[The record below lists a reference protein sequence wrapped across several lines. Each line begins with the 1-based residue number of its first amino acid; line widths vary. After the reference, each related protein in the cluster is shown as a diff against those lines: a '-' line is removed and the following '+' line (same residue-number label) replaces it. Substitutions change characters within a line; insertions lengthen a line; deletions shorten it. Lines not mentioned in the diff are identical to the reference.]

1 MKISLKNM
9 IDKNIINFKSK
20 LFSYL
25 FIYLESKIN
34 FEKIKMNLKN
44 SEETKI
50 VKIINIR
57 SLLILRPSLVGFLE

>member
-9 IDKNIINFKSK
+9 IDKNSINFKSK
-20 LFSYL
+20 SFSYL

-57 SLLILRPSLVGFLE
+57 SLLILRPFLVGFLE

>member
-20 LFSYL
+20 SFSYL

-57 SLLILRPSLVGFLE
+57 SLLILRPFLVGFLE